1 MTYGAYAPFFNG
13 FGNQTQ
19 GGNDLIWVQ
28 GEAGARAYMV
38 APGRTVVLWDAEAA
52 TLYVKTADT
61 NGMPSMRILD
71 FTERPLNAPKTPNS
85 GVCECG
91 DKFATKEDVNALT
104 AKIDEMAAKYEALS
118 VKKAKSKG
126 EVE

>member
-38 APGRTVVLWDAEAA
+38 APGRTVLLSLLACLLFTSVVILLSIFGVELPDTLIQYFFVVFGTELAA
-52 TLYVKTADT
+52 L
-61 NGMPSMRILD
+61 
-71 FTERPLNAPKTPNS
+71 
-85 GVCECG
+85 
-91 DKFATKEDVNALT
+91 
-104 AKIDEMAAKYEALS
+104 
-118 VKKAKSKG
+118 KK
-126 EVE
+126 